1 MEYGVLVLN
10 KNEFTQIDGSFLQ
23 LAVLDKGVVNKG
35 QFKQHIGHSGIG
47 VVTADFSPYLTI
59 DLPDGF
65 DKGEV
70 FIFAKPRNSTNVEED
85 GYTTGDYVFGMEWLS
100 DTSFCFTLPSN
111 KQFSTSRNW
120 ALDDIWGE
128 DDATHV
134 DYVIAATKAYTL
146 PEDSLTEHGL
156 RVFNDA
162 GEIAFNSDRENF
174 IVESIENGKPGINL
188 VVDHGGY
195 NYYTDSHSQ
204 ITNYFDNTEPVGI
217 QDYYCLMNELE
228 GIAAW
233 QDPGLGGQDMNQ
245 QSGYPLHAGA
255 QHYYC
260 FVKFHYPTKASGNVG
275 YVQMLADLYWA
286 EGWPTFYLY
295 QLEFDSERALMIG
308 KFR

>member
-1 MEYGVLVLN
+1 
-10 KNEFTQIDGSFLQ
+10 
-23 LAVLDKGVVNKG
+23 
-35 QFKQHIGHSGIG
+35 
-47 VVTADFSPYLTI
+47 
-59 DLPDGF
+59 
-65 DKGEV
+65 
-70 FIFAKPRNSTNVEED
+70 VEED